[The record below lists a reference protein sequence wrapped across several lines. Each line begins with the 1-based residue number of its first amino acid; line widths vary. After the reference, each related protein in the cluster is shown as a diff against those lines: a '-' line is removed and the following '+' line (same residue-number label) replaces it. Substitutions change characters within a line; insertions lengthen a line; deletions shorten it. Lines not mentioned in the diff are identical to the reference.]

1 MSFDAPRLR
10 PADWLVGA
18 GGVALFVF
26 VFLFDWYG
34 GSVTGLVSGSHI
46 SGASESTTGWQTF
59 TSSRWLWLATIVV
72 ALGSA
77 LAAALSYRLDGPV
90 QLGALTAGLG
100 AVSTALIVYRVAH
113 HPSATL
119 SAGHLK
125 VSFGIKLGIWLGLIA
140 ALAVTLG
147 GYLQER
153 ERSEPKRK
161 PEPEGAF
168 SGLTVAA
175 GASSQPAEHGSPEQR
190 APSPPPGDAP

>member
-1 MSFDAPRLR
+1 VSFDAGRLR

-26 VFLFDWYG
+26 VFFFDWYG

-46 SGASESTTGWQTF
+46 RGAGESTTGWQTF

-72 ALGSA
+72 AIGSA

-90 QLGALTAGLG
+90 QLGALTAGFG
-100 AVSTALIVYRVAH
+100 TVSTALIVYRIAH
-113 HPSATL
+113 HPSATV

-153 ERSEPKRK
+153 ERAEPKPA
-161 PEPEGAF
+161 PEPKGAF
-168 SGLTVAA
+168 SGLTVT
-175 GASSQPAEHGSPEQR
+175 GEDSPAPQAEQAPDERTR
-190 APSPPPGDAP
+190 ATR